1 MSARCRPD
9 GSCWNHEDDRGARV
23 CPRQAG
29 NGTEDT
35 GGLAAWQELFTRT
48 ALSRSTVPIAAVE
61 RDVGLSKDV
70 LRVWERRYGFPIPGR
85 GPNGQRLYPAKQVER
100 LQLVKRLMDQGHRP
114 GGLLTKSDKELR
126 ALAAPGAQAHAA
138 EQGDDG
144 LGELLGCITRHDND
158 AFVRGLQQRLARE
171 CLQRFVHDTIAPL
184 TKRVGVAWQEG
195 RLRVFEEHLFAEMT
209 ERMLR
214 HAVAAIPVGHR
225 PRVLLTSVPN
235 ERHAMGLLMAEVIFI
250 LEGAQCIPLGT
261 ELPLPDIARA
271 VAAHGADIVGLS
283 FSSAFPRRQIS
294 GLLSELRGALPRAVE
309 IWAGGSGVRRIARS
323 GDVHVMSALEDAAA
337 GLARWRKAH

>member
-1 MSARCRPD
+1 MSKAVV
-9 GSCWNHEDDRGARV
+9 G
-23 CPRQAG
+23 
-29 NGTEDT
+29 
-35 GGLAAWQELFTRT
+35 T
-48 ALSRSTVPIAAVE
+48 ALRQSTVPIAAVE

-70 LRVWERRYGFPIPGR
+70 LRVWERRYGFPIPAR
-85 GPNGQRLYPAKQVER
+85 GPNGERLYPAKQVER

-114 GGLLTKSDKELR
+114 GRLLTKSNNELR

-138 EQGDDG
+138 AHAADSG
-144 LGELLGCITRHDND
+144 LDELLGYIARHDND
-158 AFVRGLQQRLARE
+158 AFVHRLQQRLGRE
-171 CLQRFVHDTIAPL
+171 GLQRFVHDTIAPL
-184 TKRVGVAWQEG
+184 TTLVGVAWQEG

-214 HAVAAIPVGHR
+214 HAIAAIPGGHR

-235 ERHAMGLLMAEVIFI
+235 ERHAMGLLMAEVIFT

-271 VAAHGADIVGLS
+271 AAAYSADIVALS

-294 GLLSELRGALPRAVE
+294 GLLGELRGTLPRAVE
-309 IWAGGSGVRRIARS
+309 IWAGGNGVRRIAPTV
-323 GDVHVMSALEDAAA
+323 DVHVMTALEDAAT
-337 GLARWRKAH
+337 GLVRWRNAH

>member
-1 MSARCRPD
+1 M
-9 GSCWNHEDDRGARV
+9 
-23 CPRQAG
+23 
-29 NGTEDT
+29 
-35 GGLAAWQELFTRT
+35 
-48 ALSRSTVPIAAVE
+48 SRSTVPIAAVE

-70 LRVWERRYGFPIPGR
+70 LRVWERRYGFPVPER

-114 GGLLTKSDKELR
+114 GRLLTKSDKELR
-126 ALAAPGAQAHAA
+126 ALAAPGVQAHAA
-138 EQGDDG
+138 EQGDDS
-144 LGELLGCITRHDND
+144 LGELLGCITQHDKD
-158 AFVRGLQQRLARE
+158 AFVHGMQQRLARE
-171 CLQRFVHDTIAPL
+171 GLQRFLHDTIAPL
-184 TKRVGVAWQEG
+184 TKLVGVAWQEG

-214 HAVAAIPVGHR
+214 HASASIPRGHR

-235 ERHAMGLLMAEVIFI
+235 ERHAMGLLMAEVIFT

-271 VAAHGADIVGLS
+271 VAAYGADIVGLS

-294 GLLSELRGALPRAVE
+294 GLLGELRGILPPAVE
-309 IWAGGSGVRRIARS
+309 IWAGGNGVRRIAPTV
-323 GDVHVMSALEDAAA
+323 DVHVMTALGDAAT
-337 GLARWRKAH
+337 GLARWRNAH